1 MFASGIFALNGTPF
15 GDMHNIHY
23 LSRGNELLTCANE
36 LLRRGNELSG
46 YVACGDDLV
55 SEETVSE
62 LLFLH

>member
-1 MFASGIFALNGTPF
+1 
-15 GDMHNIHY
+15 MHNIHS
-23 LSRGNELLTCANE
+23 LSRGNKLLTRANE